1 MKNTLD
7 TKETKQWR
15 FASISICAP
24 QWLHSFIN
32 EEIEKQ
38 AKSGAGLFSNE
49 TTIDEADETLDDLLM
64 ADAFDMKC
72 SLEFYRKELAQY
84 GIIGNG
90 GLFNRDFTQMLFTAL
105 KAAVLCLKSD
115 ADKPMKARNDIAE
128 IIKEFDNMPVW
139 GLLFQIL
146 ILQGLV
152 SLLERLDIEEGDTG
166 FDEGQGLCDWSFN
179 LLLGK
184 LVDFCYKPYGDG
196 DKERLEPLCDF
207 LMNTEAGNAVQSHIF
222 GKTDNQQSENSNEAK
237 TKQGK
242 SQQSTGSSK
251 TNGQGDEGHAPATLN
266 EKIFEVLPA
275 IYDILISDRVISKSV
290 QKADFNSLVLSGD
303 IWNKNQIKTKMQAFV
318 RLMRPYFDDV
328 WYSVICNKAG
338 MTIDQ
343 MGKFN
348 SYSSL
353 EDFEK
358 LLKAELKKIAPK

>member
-196 DKERLEPLCDF
+196 DKERLKPLCDF

-242 SQQSTGSSK
+242 SQQLPGSSK
-251 TNGQGDEGHAPATLN
+251 TNGQGDERHDPATLN
-266 EKIFEVLPA
+266 EQIFEVLPA
-275 IYDILISDRVISKSV
+275 IYDILISDSVIPSTIK
-290 QKADFNSLVLSGD
+290 KADFISNVSKGDLSGMVG
-303 IWNKNQIKTKMQAFV
+303 KTAKFKEFVKQIKT
-318 RLMRPYFDDV
+318 Y
-328 WYSVICNKAG
+328 
-338 MTIDQ
+338 
-343 MGKFN
+343 FN
-348 SYSSL
+348 SYWYDTACKSLDFTEKQMSSYNTNNTAML
-353 EDFEK
+353 EKD
-358 LLKAELKKIAPK
+358 LKDILKRI